1 MTPTSVQTLDRNEAT
16 MSNTVYIS
24 HKPMCDIHKYML
36 NDANVPA
43 AYDGKTTD
51 GRWANMC
58 ESCFEENG
66 VGLGTGMGQ
75 KFIFGEP
82 PEENPAEKRDE
93 ITQAIAEGRTDDVW
107 DLVGDGDL
115 LDFI

>member
-1 MTPTSVQTLDRNEAT
+1 
-16 MSNTVYIS
+16 MSTTVYIS
-24 HKPMCDIHKYML
+24 HQPMCDIHKYEL
-36 NDANVPA
+36 GNANIPA
-43 AYDGKTTD
+43 DYDGKTIR
-51 GRWANMC
+51 GPWANMC
-58 ESCFEENG
+58 QECFDDWG
-66 VGLGTGMGQ
+66 VGLGTGKGQ

-93 ITQAIAEGRTDDVW
+93 INQAIAEGRTDDVW